1 MTQDK
6 RSDYI
11 EALSYILLEYKNILS
26 KKAENNIRTMITS
39 TLKGFERKYRDS
51 IKNYEK
57 ILKNL
62 FTKEFL

>member
-6 RSDYI
+6 RNDYI
-11 EALSYILLEYKNILS
+11 ESLSYLLLEYKDNFS
-26 KKAENNIRTMITS
+26 DKAENNIRTMITS
-39 TLKGFERKYRDS
+39 TLKGFERKYGDS

-57 ILKNL
+57 FLKNL

>member
-6 RSDYI
+6 RNDYI
-11 EALSYILLEYKNILS
+11 ESLSCLLLEYKTNLS
-26 KKAENNIRTMITS
+26 NKAENNIRTMITS
-39 TLKGFERKYRDS
+39 TLKGFERKYGDS

-57 ILKNL
+57 FLKNL